1 MSQTTTTTRGLALP
15 LSEKDVKNLLYAFYK
30 RQVEGRKNV
39 FDFTKETKELISS
52 VGDFLTVETRL
63 YGLFMPGGVGNGK
76 TTMLKAIRDL
86 LIYLIDKELLRYNEG
101 DKYPAFVTAR
111 DMVTTAVDDRNEFR
125 RIKSTKYLLIDDLC
139 SEQAEVV
146 SFGTYMYPFREILE
160 YRYDHMLPTFITS
173 NFSASDIG
181 KKYGS
186 LRVTDRMREMFKI
199 ISFKNGSFR

>member
-1 MSQTTTTTRGLALP
+1 MTMTRGLALP
-15 LSEKDVKNLLYAFYK
+15 LSEKNAKNLLYAFYK
-30 RQVEGRKNV
+30 RQVERRGNI
-39 FDFTKETKELISS
+39 FEFTKETKALISYI
-52 VGDFLTVETRL
+52 GDFLTIETRL

-76 TTMLKAIRDL
+76 TTMLKALRDL
-86 LIYLIDKELLRYNEG
+86 LIYLVDKGLLKYSEG
-101 DKYPAFVTAR
+101 DKYPVFITAR

-125 RIKSTKYLLIDDLC
+125 RIKSARYLFIDDLC

-146 SFGTYMYPFREILE
+146 SFGTYVYPFREILE

-181 KKYGS
+181 NKYGS